1 LVPTSERQPFIT
13 AQHCKPFLT
22 RHTQIAGDFMTAQ
35 YTHLMEKRGIEV
47 VPANMVA
54 SKAVVGESEAPV
66 WKKKSSYPT
75 VTTSYRKF
83 LNDEVLRDLQVTVTR
98 ISEKRFHKPYVGAAE
113 HDWGLMRLCVACS
126 PDPHNCPCP
135 FFSSLNNTPTS
146 LYEFPNG
153 YNCNW
158 GLERCVWLLGC
169 GWDEAPY
176 R

>member
-1 LVPTSERQPFIT
+1 
-13 AQHCKPFLT
+13 
-22 RHTQIAGDFMTAQ
+22 MTAQ

-75 VTTSYRKF
+75 VTTSYRKY

-98 ISEKRFHKPYVGAAE
+98 ISEKRFHKPYVRAARRAAA
-113 HDWGLMRLCVACS
+113 WLCGCVACR
-126 PDPHNCPCP
+126 PPAPPILICRCP

-158 GLERCVWLLGC
+158 GLER
-169 GWDEAPY
+169 
-176 R
+176 